1 MERVI
6 ITTLCYHGTDC
17 RVAAWQSNGKIS
29 RICLEDPREERLLGS
44 IHVGKVQKILPDIKG
59 AFVEIENR
67 TSCYFPY
74 TKESNFLYTMP
85 KKASELRAGDELLV
99 QVTRE
104 AIKTKA
110 PCVSSNLNFTGK
122 YLVLTTGNRTLG
134 ISAKIPSGKREKLK
148 EFLEELMPE
157 DCSYGII
164 LRTNGALASAEELK
178 EELRSLETQFTQLYQ
193 KALHT
198 PCYTKLSKGE
208 SITASILK
216 DVHWKETEKIIT
228 DQKTLYEELC
238 VSRQDIPVA
247 SMCAIEYYEDSLL
260 PLARLYNLER
270 ELDQA
275 LQEKIWLKSGGF
287 LIIQQTEAFVAI
299 DVNTGKH
306 SSKKDA
312 EENYK
317 QINREAALEIAR
329 QLRLRNL
336 SGMILVDFINMK
348 NTNDQSELLQYMGS
362 LVRFGPDADCSC
374 GCNCSRHHGD
384 HPEKVCQNPCRT
396 AAPAEE
402 GRINYAREN
411 FKTVARSRIF
421 SVNYDCV
428 FCNLCTAAVSF
439 RTVWCGRYGNYFIDS
454 GTAICKSD
462 GVFPALSVSGA
473 FSGRTANVRNYSDV
487 DFVLYP
493 CNGRITDPVSLISR
507 RNGDNQRGTE

>member
-17 RVAAWQSNGKIS
+17 RVTAWQSNGKIS

-299 DVNTGKH
+299 DVNTGAHQETDTLEKNGIAVCEILLTEGIVADLFSNH
-306 SSKKDA
+306 KVLGELILIDRVTNMTSACGVVDA
-312 EENYK
+312 V
-317 QINREAALEIAR
+317 
-329 QLRLRNL
+329 
-336 SGMILVDFINMK
+336 S
-348 NTNDQSELLQYMGS
+348 
-362 LVRFGPDADCSC
+362 
-374 GCNCSRHHGD
+374 
-384 HPEKVCQNPCRT
+384 EKVSSTADRNSFQYGRIQPRFIGRVHENNVEFLSFRRKPVQRKKHIRLQKPCSSLQLGMHKVCLNNLLTFCRIFHKNSLRRSSGKCLNPNRT
-396 AAPAEE
+396 AA
-402 GRINYAREN
+402 G
-411 FKTVARSRIF
+411 K
-421 SVNYDCV
+421 
-428 FCNLCTAAVSF
+428 
-439 RTVWCGRYGNYFIDS
+439 
-454 GTAICKSD
+454 
-462 GVFPALSVSGA
+462 
-473 FSGRTANVRNYSDV
+473 
-487 DFVLYP
+487 
-493 CNGRITDPVSLISR
+493 
-507 RNGDNQRGTE
+507 